1 MFFLFSLAAAQI
13 LNLPQVTVNISTC
26 EREIE
31 AEDREFDLRCFGTSQ
46 RREDILS
53 QFCKPECIATYDRYV
68 NKIKEVCDLTPQDLT
83 VLEQDI
89 QDFNQSQRS
98 VCDNSVNVVATAV
111 NTAPGV
117 TATVAPTTPSTSRPA
132 TASAT
137 TAAAAPAVTGTRSVE
152 VAYPTVSPTTQ
163 STPRTTNSAERV
175 TVGLLGIALML
186 L

>member
-31 AEDREFDLRCFGTSQ
+31 AEDREFDLRCFGPSQ
-46 RREDILS
+46 RREDILNE
-53 QFCKPECIATYDRYV
+53 FCKPVCITTYDRYV

-89 QDFNQSQRS
+89 LDFNQSQRS
-98 VCDNSVNVVATAV
+98 VCDNAVNVVATAV

-117 TATVAPTTPSTSRPA
+117 TATVAPSTS
-132 TASAT
+132 TASRVTTTAAT
-137 TAAAAPAVTGTRSVE
+137 TAAASPVGTQSAEVT
-152 VAYPTVSPTTQ
+152 YPTVSPTTQ
-163 STPRTTNSAERV
+163 STPRTTNSAERA
-175 TVGLLGIALML
+175 TLGLLGIALML